1 VCLPVSL
8 SEIGGKPL
16 TISSVEQSLMARE
29 STEEGVITVELPPE
43 LDEWLDERAQ
53 ELGEPREELVTQLLA
68 AYRTTATER
77 HGGDLATALDV
88 EGRVE
93 DAMQDEL
100 DAAVAAAVDDV
111 LAARVD
117 STVRDRLP
125 DITDAVESRVE
136 GRLEGVEDDF
146 SGKITDVRERVVQL
160 KRELDEKAPADH
172 EAFETVAA
180 LDDSVAE
187 LNRELVEIRD
197 DLENATASQTE
208 RMNHLE
214 SRFDEFET
222 RLDDTESKLKRVA
235 WVVSDLRENQ
245 GGRDAHQKA
254 VDRLKRA
261 AAQEGISS
269 ASCQNCGETVDI
281 ALLTDPH
288 CPHCNSTV
296 SDVQPEGGI
305 IRKKASLVTAAQLE
319 SGPTD
324 E

>member
-1 VCLPVSL
+1 
-8 SEIGGKPL
+8 
-16 TISSVEQSLMARE
+16 MARE
-29 STEEGVITVELPPE
+29 STDEGVITVELPPE
-43 LDEWLDERAQ
+43 LDEWLDERAR

-77 HGGDLATALDV
+77 HSGDLAATLDV
-88 EGRVE
+88 ESRVE
-93 DAMQDEL
+93 DAMQDEI
-100 DAAVAAAVDDV
+100 DAAVAAA
-111 LAARVD
+111 VD

-136 GRLEGVEDDF
+136 GQLDDVEDDF
-146 SGKITDVRERVVQL
+146 TGKITDVRERVVQL

-172 EAFETVAA
+172 EAFDAVDE
-180 LDDSVAE
+180 LDDSVTA
-187 LNRELVEIRD
+187 LNRELVEVRD
-197 DLENATASQTE
+197 EFEDAMASQTE
-208 RMNHLE
+208 RVADLE
-214 SRFDEFET
+214 SRFDEFEQ

-235 WVVSDLRENQ
+235 WVVSDLREEQ

-269 ASCQNCGETVDI
+269 ASCQNCGEAVDI
-281 ALLTDPH
+281 GLLTDPQ
-288 CPHCNSTV
+288 CPHCNATI

-319 SGPTD
+319 SGLTD

>member
-1 VCLPVSL
+1 
-8 SEIGGKPL
+8 
-16 TISSVEQSLMARE
+16 MASE
-29 STEEGVITVELPPE
+29 STDEGVVAVELPPE
-43 LDEWLDERAQ
+43 LDEWLDERAR

-68 AYRTTATER
+68 AYRTTTER
-77 HGGDLATALDV
+77 DGGDLATALDV
-88 EGRVE
+88 EARVE

-111 LAARVD
+111 LEERVD

-136 GRLEGVEDDF
+136 GRLDDVEDEF
-146 SGKITDVRERVVQL
+146 GEKITDVRQRVVQL
-160 KRELDEKAPADH
+160 KRELDGKAPADH
-172 EAFETVAA
+172 EAFEVVGE

-187 LNRELVEIRD
+187 LNRELVEVRD
-197 DLENATASQTE
+197 EFEGELTAQTE
-208 RMNHLE
+208 RVDELE
-214 SRFDEFET
+214 TRFDEFEE
-222 RLDDTESKLKRVA
+222 RLDDTEDKLKRVA
-235 WVVSDLRENQ
+235 WVVNDLRDDQ

-254 VDRLKRA
+254 VDRIKRA

-269 ASCQNCGETVDI
+269 ASCQNCGEKVEI
-281 ALLTDPH
+281 GLLTDPQ
-288 CPHCNSTV
+288 CPHCGSTV

-319 SGPTD
+319 AGPTD